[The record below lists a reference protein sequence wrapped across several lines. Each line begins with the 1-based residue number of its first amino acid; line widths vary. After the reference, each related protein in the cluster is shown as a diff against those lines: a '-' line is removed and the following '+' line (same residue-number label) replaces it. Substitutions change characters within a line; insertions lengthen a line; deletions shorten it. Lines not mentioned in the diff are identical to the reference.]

1 MLGGVG
7 TVGPVS
13 DLHPD
18 LDPATGA
25 LLSFLAAAGAPPMWE
40 QTPEEARRGFRTL
53 AVDLRDDS
61 LLPPVRA
68 VEEIEVPGGAGP
80 RPARVYRPEH
90 DGPLPTVLFLHGG
103 GFVIGDL
110 DTHDLACRTI
120 ATESRAVVVSVDYR
134 LAPEHPFPAAVED
147 TLAAAAW
154 MVERLDELGGS
165 DRTGVAGDSAG
176 GNLAAVAAQHLRDT
190 GHALTAQLLIYPAT
204 DMGAETESS
213 RENAEG
219 YFLDAAT
226 MAWFGDQYAGP
237 GGAAGIDLTDPRLSP
252 AHGDL
257 AGLAPAVVVTAQFDP
272 LRDDGDAYARALEAA
287 GVPVHHRRFP
297 GLIHGFVDMGR
308 HSPAADA
315 AVRETCH
322 LFGELLHA

>member
-1 MLGGVG
+1 
-7 TVGPVS
+7 VS

-40 QTPEEARRGFRTL
+40 QTPEEARQGFRTL

-147 TLAAAAW
+147 TLAAADW
-154 MVERLDELGGS
+154 MVGRLEELGGS

-176 GNLAAVAAQHLRDT
+176 GNLAAVAAQHLPRPSPRART
-190 GHALTAQLLIYPAT
+190 PRAT
-204 DMGAETESS
+204 SS
-213 RENAEG
+213 TRPPWRG
-219 YFLDAAT
+219 SAT
-226 MAWFGDQYAGP
+226 STP
-237 GGAAGIDLTDPRLSP
+237 
-252 AHGDL
+252 
-257 AGLAPAVVVTAQFDP
+257 APAAPTSPTRGSPPRTATS
-272 LRDDGDAYARALEAA
+272 
-287 GVPVHHRRFP
+287 P
-297 GLIHGFVDMGR
+297 GWR
-308 HSPAADA
+308 PPSW
-315 AVRETCH
+315 
-322 LFGELLHA
+322 